1 MREILFRGKRLDN
14 GEWVEATSI
23 LSARDGD
30 MPEFYIAAKGGMDLC
45 ADADCNVHGIVPTG
59 RVAFYQVDPN
69 TVGQYTGLTDKNGRK
84 VFEGDI
90 LSTENGTF
98 ENTGM
103 GHILLYKGMWTC
115 FYGQDAIGRDC
126 FDTLCMVCNSREII
140 GNIHDDPELLNQ

>member
-1 MREILFRGKRLDN
+1 MREILFRGKTSENR
-14 GEWVEATSI
+14 WVEGTYFKHDTVKVCFSSDDPKPRRLI
-23 LSARDGD
+23 IQDGFCD
-30 MPEFYIAAKGGMDLC
+30 WGFEPPIHCVD
-45 ADADCNVHGIVPTG
+45 
-59 RVAFYQVDPN
+59 VAPN

-84 VFEGDI
+84 IFEGDI

-140 GNIHDDPELLNQ
+140 GNIHDNPELLNQ